1 MFFFFVL
8 YNQIQHKLQMSSASQ
23 LDYQQELSDPAYRA
37 HMKARQEREA
47 ALAAAYAANLA
58 AANAA
63 AASSYNAADIIAE
76 NARRRQEIHKQI
88 DSITC
93 PDCKRLA
100 KITEDINTRCPK
112 CKKPQRGYK
121 RKSKSQRRKKSKS
134 QRRRKSIKRRH

>member
-1 MFFFFVL
+1 
-8 YNQIQHKLQMSSASQ
+8 MSSPSQ

-37 HMKARQEREA
+37 HMKARQEQEA

-63 AASSYNAADIIAE
+63 AASSYNGQTTADIIAA
-76 NARRRQEIHKQI
+76 NALIREQIRQQI
-88 DSITC
+88 NSIAC

-100 KITEDINTRCPK
+100 SMTEDINTRCLK
-112 CKKPQRGYK
+112 HAQKGGYK